1 MKIGSFKF
9 SLRELSN
16 LDRAALSLPP
26 LTTFGL
32 QELWRSMMLAGAAGK
47 IEDSLTYSLIY
58 LYKFIKIC

>member
-1 MKIGSFKF
+1 
-9 SLRELSN
+9 
-16 LDRAALSLPP
+16 